1 MRSVNINCLVL
12 GMPFRNIISIKIKE
26 NETIG
31 ELKRRIK
38 AEKDYF
44 ETAGASDL
52 RLWRT
57 NTRIGSSNAIPSFDL
72 SDSNEILSYF
82 QIKDIW
88 KEDPPKSNLHIVVK
102 IEERNVGELKSMIKK
117 RWKPL
122 FSHIV
127 SNELKLMAINVPPNQ
142 VIAYEEDKCLMKN
155 LDKIKSVFTNSIY
168 NYNFDHLHVMISS
181 NTWKTHDGNTQGEF
195 IRSDSMLERIV
206 WRKVL

>member
-88 KEDPPKSNLHIVVK
+88 KEDPPKSNLHVVVK
-102 IEERNVGELKSMIKK
+102 IEVHCKTIYKK
-117 RWKPL
+117 AIYDKHEKQFQRKITYAMVTLVKWKGKFANISQEFKNNL
-122 FSHIV
+122 LISIGHMMKTF
-127 SNELKLMAINVPPNQ
+127 
-142 VIAYEEDKCLMKN
+142 EDN
-155 LDKIKSVFTNSIY
+155 
-168 NYNFDHLHVMISS
+168 
-181 NTWKTHDGNTQGEF
+181 
-195 IRSDSMLERIV
+195 
-206 WRKVL
+206 

>member
-102 IEERNVGELKSMIKK
+102 IEERNVGELK
-117 RWKPL
+117 RQV
-122 FSHIV
+122 SH
-127 SNELKLMAINVPPNQ
+127 EKLGQN
-142 VIAYEEDKCLMKN
+142 
-155 LDKIKSVFTNSIY
+155 
-168 NYNFDHLHVMISS
+168 
-181 NTWKTHDGNTQGEF
+181 
-195 IRSDSMLERIV
+195 
-206 WRKVL
+206 

>member
-1 MRSVNINCLVL
+1 MTERYNTQLRSQNANNIKFRQDFTRKMRSVNINCLVL

-102 IEERNVGELKSMIKK
+102 IEVVALNCIISGYPSDT
-117 RWKPL
+117 
-122 FSHIV
+122 HIV

-181 NTWKTHDGNTQGEF
+181 NTWK
-195 IRSDSMLERIV
+195 
-206 WRKVL
+206 